1 MLREEQILHLITS
14 NNCPCWKLFLAP
26 DRFTKEKIIANYNVE
41 NIKKDTKDESIIEGS
56 INALQK
62 QFDIYKDIPALIFS
76 IIIKP
81 APTSNGETV
90 LGPFPFTLNNNS
102 GNGALNGMPGQNQ
115 NADMMGY
122 IPKNQMSEMIEL
134 MAQKSAFLIEKALF
148 ERDRRDFEDDKKL
161 AENEL
166 KDLEKKYS
174 NIYNSANSGSKKG
187 IMTAG
192 FKLAKALGFIEND
205 VNLGEVEENEKTET
219 DVNDTPEGKA
229 SLKVADFLLSKK
241 LTVADIE
248 RINNIVI
255 NIVEKKNNTSHGT
268 ETNE

>member
-1 MLREEQILHLITS
+1 
-14 NNCPCWKLFLAP
+14 
-26 DRFTKEKIIANYNVE
+26 
-41 NIKKDTKDESIIEGS
+41 
-56 INALQK
+56 
-62 QFDIYKDIPALIFS
+62 
-76 IIIKP
+76 
-81 APTSNGETV
+81 
-90 LGPFPFTLNNNS
+90 
-102 GNGALNGMPGQNQ
+102 MPGQNQ

-174 NIYNSANSGSKKG
+174 NIYNAANSGSKKG

-192 FKLAKALGFIEND
+192 IKLAKALGFIEND